1 MGWSQSRLV
10 AAAQQYSDEVA
21 VIDKMMLKLY
31 ADRRALTGKKRF
43 FPPRE
48 WLVGQGEELGLEID
62 VVSRFLHSLNEH
74 VPITSPRQE
83 TPIGVLSI
91 MRRATAMDCE
101 FVITHALQY
110 ESYSSLAVEVSL
122 QGDESENAH
131 LRPML
136 DLVVI
141 GGEMEYAASN
151 FGSSGGV
158 MHAQMRFQISP
169 RLPDDLSG
177 VVLSLVP
184 GAHRS
189 HPQPRE
195 LKLDRQVDFV

>member
-1 MGWSQSRLV
+1 V
-10 AAAQQYSDEVA
+10 QQYSDEVA
-21 VIDKMMLKLY
+21 AIDKIMLKLY
-31 ADRRALTGKKRF
+31 ADRLALTGKRRF

-48 WLVGQGEELGLEID
+48 WLEGQGAELGLEID

-74 VPITSPRQE
+74 VPIMPPRQE

-122 QGDESENAH
+122 QGNEWENVH

-141 GGEMEYAASN
+141 GGGTEYAASSN
-151 FGSSGGV
+151 GASGGG
-158 MHAQMRFQISP
+158 MRAELRFQISP